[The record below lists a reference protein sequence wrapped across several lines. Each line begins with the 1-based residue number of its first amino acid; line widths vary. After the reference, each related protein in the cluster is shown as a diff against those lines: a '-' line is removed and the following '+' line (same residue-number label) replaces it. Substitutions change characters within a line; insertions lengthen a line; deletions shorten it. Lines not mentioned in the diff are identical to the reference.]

1 MQYFKSIE
9 GMITH
14 TLANGGEVDDNGN
27 TIVATEQPMSESEYV
42 EYKKNELLPK
52 IKEMLSK

>member
-14 TLANGGEVDDNGN
+14 MLAENKEVDDNGN
-27 TIVATEQPMSESEYV
+27 PIVATEMPMNENEYV